1 MPSLTGVIETSL
13 YVDDLDRASSFYE
26 DLFGLCRIIEGDARI
41 RAYSVGGSSVLL
53 LFKRGASNAVTDL
66 PFGQIGPHD
75 GSGPLHLAFSIPADE
90 LADWE
95 ARLAEKKISIEGTIH
110 WPRGGTSLY
119 FRDPDNHLVELAT
132 PGLWSIY

>member
-1 MPSLTGVIETSL
+1 MPSLTGVIETAL
-13 YVDDLDRASSFYE
+13 YVDDLDRASRFYE
-26 DLFGLCRIIEGDARI
+26 NIFGLTRIEGDARF
-41 RAYSVGGSSVLL
+41 RAYSVGGKSVLL
-53 LFKRGASNAVTDL
+53 LFKRGASNHVTEF
-66 PFGQIGPHD
+66 PFGKIGPHD
-75 GSGPLHLAFSIPADE
+75 GSGPLHVAFAIPAAE

-95 ARLAEKKISIEGTIH
+95 ARLAEKKINIESTVR

>member
-13 YVDDLDRASSFYE
+13 YVDDLERASRFYE
-26 DLFGLCRIIEGDARI
+26 DIFGFSRIEGDARF
-41 RAYSVGGSSVLL
+41 RAYSVGGKSVLL
-53 LFKRGASNAVTDL
+53 LFKRGASNGVTDL

-75 GSGPLHLAFSIPADE
+75 GSGPLHIAFAIPAADLE
-90 LADWE
+90 DWE
-95 ARLAEKKISIEGTIH
+95 ARLAEKKISIESTVH

-119 FRDPDNHLVELAT
+119 FRDLDNHLVELAT

>member
-1 MPSLTGVIETSL
+1 MPSLTGVIETAL
-13 YVDDLDRASSFYE
+13 YVDDLERASLFYE
-26 DLFGLCRIIEGDARI
+26 ELLGISRMEGDARF
-41 RAYSVGGSSVLL
+41 RAYNVGGKSVLL

-75 GSGPLHLAFSIPADE
+75 GSGPLHVAFAIPAAE
-90 LADWE
+90 LRDWG
-95 ARLAEKKISIEGTIH
+95 ARLAEKKIAIESTVH

-132 PGLWSIY
+132 PGVWSIY